1 MLLLKIYLSLGLL
14 TGYATLS
21 NQECSKEPIIKSI
34 KTTYPTEG
42 TWVKIPKGTKIVTM
56 QVEAENTETVLFWI
70 IPTGTQTWTE
80 RKLIG
85 FDLKGNEYDTN
96 FSLTW
101 NINKPYSHDHLY
113 IQALGDGIANEL
125 INLSMN

>member
-1 MLLLKIYLSLGLL
+1 MLLLKIFLSLGLF
-14 TGYATLS
+14 TDYATLI
-21 NQECSKEPIIKSI
+21 NQEYSKVPNIKNL
-34 KTTYPTEG
+34 KTNYPKEG
-42 TWVKIPKGTKIVTM
+42 TWVKIPKGAKIVTL

-85 FDLKGNEYDTN
+85 YDIKEGENDTN

-101 NINKPYSHDHLY
+101 KINKPYLHDHIY